1 MKRSLGAG
9 EWIRRALGALVLA
22 GVAAIALGLDTG
34 FLTRISTAQTAS
46 LEQGLLNR
54 TGMGHAIRTT
64 AVAGSDLPVEG
75 MMPPLSGATL
85 WLNSPPLTR
94 EQLRGKVVLVD
105 FWTYSCI
112 NCLRALPYVKAW
124 AAKYGPHGL
133 VVIGV
138 HAPEFAFEKNEANVR
153 RAVKDL
159 GITYPVAL
167 DNDYAIWQA
176 FANQYWPAHYFIDAQ
191 GRIRHHHFGEG
202 DYAGSEK
209 VIQQLL
215 KEAGQAAVPG
225 GIAAPQGAGAEAA
238 PDMDAMQSP
247 ETYVGYARAQTFAS
261 GPARQ
266 DTAATYE
273 TPFPLAVNQWG
284 LSGDWTIG
292 REKAVLARPGGA
304 ITFRFHA
311 RDLHLVMGADHP
323 VRFRVSIDG
332 HRPGADH
339 GVDTDADGNGVVQ
352 GQRLYQLIRQRG
364 DIQDRT
370 FRIEFLDPG
379 VEAFSF
385 TFG

>member
-1 MKRSLGAG
+1 
-9 EWIRRALGALVLA
+9 
-22 GVAAIALGLDTG
+22 
-34 FLTRISTAQTAS
+34 
-46 LEQGLLNR
+46 
-54 TGMGHAIRTT
+54 
-64 AVAGSDLPVEG
+64 
-75 MMPPLSGATL
+75 
-85 WLNSPPLTR
+85 
-94 EQLRGKVVLVD
+94 
-105 FWTYSCI
+105 
-112 NCLRALPYVKAW
+112 
-124 AAKYGPHGL
+124 
-133 VVIGV
+133 V

-247 ETYVGYARAQTFAS
+247 ETYVGYARAQNFAS